1 MTRSA
6 VAPPF
11 QQMKRQARRLQRFFV
26 VLVAVVALV
35 PAGVFV
41 VLEIGHYR
49 SHGSQSAARLVA
61 IVAAQ
66 LDADRRDIPGLA
78 ATLRREMDKNDLVA
92 VRLVA
97 AAGGADLELGEPG
110 QLLLPTEVRRTLPA
124 GAAPWVEL
132 RVEADDRD
140 LLRRVARVFGIHVLV
155 AAGLALIAYR
165 LPMRALR
172 LAISE
177 GEQTYA
183 QLVHA
188 DKLSAIGEI
197 YAGLTHEINN
207 PLGMIL
213 ARVRLLLGA
222 VRAGAPVDP
231 VGDLEMIDRHGTRI
245 ADIVRGLLA
254 FARKTTFELTDADL
268 NALIGD
274 VVALLEKPFAKQR
287 VRIETR
293 LDPTVP
299 RLRASPDHLQQV
311 FVNFFNNA
319 RDAMPGGGTITVRT
333 TAHPGEV
340 VAEVEDTGTGIAPEI
355 LERVFDPFFT
365 TKPVG
370 KGTGM
375 GLAVSYGIVK
385 AHGGEITVASRPGQ
399 GACFRLRLPADGQR
413 R

>member
-1 MTRSA
+1 M
-6 VAPPF
+6 APPF
-11 QQMKRQARRLQRFFV
+11 QQMERQARRLQRFFV
-26 VLVAVVALV
+26 ALVAVVALA
-35 PAGVFV
+35 PAAVFV
-41 VLEIGHYR
+41 VLEIGHFR
-49 SHGSQSAARLVA
+49 SHGSQSASR
-61 IVAAQ
+61 VAAILLAE
-66 LDADRRDIPGLA
+66 LDAGRRDIPNIT

-92 VRLVA
+92 LRLVA
-97 AAGGADLELGEPG
+97 AAGGADIELGRPG
-110 QLLLPTEVRRTLPA
+110 QLLLPTEVRRTFPA

-140 LLRRVARVFGIHVLV
+140 LLRRVARVFAIHVVV
-155 AAGLALIAYR
+155 ATGLALIAYR

-172 LAISE
+172 LAIAE

-213 ARVRLLLGA
+213 ARVRLLLGP
-222 VRAGAPVDP
+222 VRAGAPPADLA
-231 VGDLEMIDRHGTRI
+231 GDLEMIDRHGTRI
-245 ADIVRGLLA
+245 ADIVHGLLA

-268 NALIGD
+268 NALISD

-299 RLRASPDHLQQV
+299 RLRASPDQLQQV
-311 FVNFFNNA
+311 FVNLFNNA
-319 RDAMPGGGTITVRT
+319 RDAMPEGGTITVRT
-333 TAHPGEV
+333 TAHTGEV

-355 LERVFDPFFT
+355 LDRVFEPFFT

-375 GLAVSYGIVK
+375 GLAVSFGIVK

>member
-1 MTRSA
+1 
-6 VAPPF
+6 
-11 QQMKRQARRLQRFFV
+11 MKRQARRLQRFFV

-92 VRLVA
+92 LRLVA

-110 QLLLPTEVRRTLPA
+110 QRLLPTEVRWPLPA
-124 GAAPWVEL
+124 GTAPWVEL
-132 RVEADDRD
+132 RVEADDRS
-140 LLRRVARVFGIHVLV
+140 LLSRVARVFGIHVLV
-155 AAGLALIAYR
+155 AAGLALLAYY

-172 LAISE
+172 LAITE
-177 GEQTYA
+177 GERTYA

-274 VVALLEKPFAKQR
+274 VVGLLEKPFAKQR

-299 RLRASPDHLQQV
+299 RLRASPDQLQQV
-311 FVNFFNNA
+311 FVNLFNNA
-319 RDAMPGGGTITVRT
+319 RDAMPEGGTITVRT

-355 LERVFDPFFT
+355 LERVFEPFFS

-385 AHGGEITVASRPGQ
+385 AHGGEITVESRRGH
-399 GACFRLRLPADGQR
+399 GARFRLRLPADGQR